1 MGDQHSTVTAQ
12 VPDVIAIDPAYQ
24 SDATKDSEKK
34 PKGFFVGIKK
44 RGEETEKR
52 EDCGEN
58 DGEKK
63 EEKKEEEVGMGNY
76 IVSLSLFS
84 LASKE

>member
-24 SDATKDSEKK
+24 SDATKDSE
-34 PKGFFVGIKK
+34 KK

>member
-12 VPDVIAIDPAYQ
+12 MPDVIAIDPACQ
-24 SDATKDSEKK
+24 SDATKDSE
-34 PKGFFVGIKK
+34 KK

-63 EEKKEEEVGMGNY
+63 EKKEEVGMGNY